1 MLYRKGVLDDTDQIL
16 VLGREMHKES
26 AFASLDW
33 SDQKAA
39 NLFTTC
45 VTKAN
50 YCCFVVEK
58 DGVLKGMIAVRLANT
73 FLDMIKY

>member
-1 MLYRKGVLDDTDQIL
+1 MLYREGVLDDTDQIL

-33 SDQKAA
+33 SDKKAA
-39 NLFTTC
+39 NLFATC

-50 YCCFVVEK
+50 YCCFVC
-58 DGVLKGMIAVRLANT
+58 
-73 FLDMIKY
+73 